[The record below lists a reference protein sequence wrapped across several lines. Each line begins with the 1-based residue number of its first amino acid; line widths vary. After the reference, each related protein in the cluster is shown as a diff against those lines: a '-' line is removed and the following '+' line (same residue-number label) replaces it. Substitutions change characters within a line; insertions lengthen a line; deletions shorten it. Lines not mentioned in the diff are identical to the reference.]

1 MHLSLILYPE
11 FLISISLPA
20 FKPFAHIAISSK
32 EMIMST
38 MGKRRCSRKCKL
50 VKKIFEM
57 LLLSYQLNRKC
68 LGFSFFCSRLT
79 LFSFFCVYSN
89 VLFAPSTNS
98 SYFMWVQ
105 QCSSMHALHD
115 IAYHCLDMIVKR
127 YFSFV
132 FLYACEL
139 QNYLAK
145 TKSRN
150 TFRVIIN
157 ILGFHI

>member
-1 MHLSLILYPE
+1 
-11 FLISISLPA
+11 
-20 FKPFAHIAISSK
+20 
-32 EMIMST
+32 MSWFF
-38 MGKRRCSRKCKL
+38 G
-50 VKKIFEM
+50 
-57 LLLSYQLNRKC
+57 
-68 LGFSFFCSRLT
+68 FFCSRLT

-145 TKSRN
+145 TKIEKHFGLSLIFQDFIFEILSIDR
-150 TFRVIIN
+150 TLTQFRKSKRFQHRFQISLKLFIMDHKMTMEFRYQA
-157 ILGFHI
+157 IK